1 MRLRSFS
8 VSERTD
14 TLGLRTWNQPL
25 DQPEVAVTY
34 RSSKSLS
41 RS

>member
-14 TLGLRTWNQPL
+14 TLGLRTWNQP
-25 DQPEVAVTY
+25 EVAVTY